1 MNVGFIGF
9 GEVASTLS
17 SGLLSNGANVSTC
30 LEGRSKRTIY
40 MAKKSGVNILDD
52 FVGLARTSDILI
64 SAVTPSTAVD
74 VAKKLGKYS
83 KGIYVDINNVS
94 PSTVN
99 ESLLLV
105 ENKRTVDAAIIGSV
119 EKNGCDV
126 QIIACGDAAKDFIIL
141 NDYGLNIK
149 LMGAEIGHCSQIKIM
164 RSSYTK
170 GISAIL
176 WETIRGAYEM
186 GIDEEVLKIIAE
198 TEGPQFEKL
207 AYSRLISS
215 FLHSKRRYEEM
226 GELKKLLSDNKM
238 LNDIIMVS
246 AAENRFKDICMK
258 NKKIQKENDE
268 YGQYDSYKDIFYALK
283 NIK

>member
-17 SGLLSNGANVSTC
+17 SGLLGNGVNVSTC
-30 LEGRSKRTIY
+30 LEGRSKRTLY

-52 FVGLARTSDILI
+52 FVELARTSDILI
-64 SAVTPSTAVD
+64 SAVTPSTAVA

-99 ESLLLV
+99 EALLLV
-105 ENKRTVDAAIIGSV
+105 ENKRIVDAAIIGSV

-126 QIIACGDAAKDFIIL
+126 QIIACGDAARDFSIL
-141 NDYGLNIK
+141 NDHGLNIK

-164 RSSYTK
+164 RSLYTK
-170 GISAIL
+170 GVSAIL

-207 AYSRLISS
+207 AHSRLISS

-238 LNDIIMVS
+238 SNDIIMVS
-246 AAENRFKDICMK
+246 ATENRFKDICMK

-268 YGQYDSYKDIFYALK
+268 YRYYDSYKDIFYVLK